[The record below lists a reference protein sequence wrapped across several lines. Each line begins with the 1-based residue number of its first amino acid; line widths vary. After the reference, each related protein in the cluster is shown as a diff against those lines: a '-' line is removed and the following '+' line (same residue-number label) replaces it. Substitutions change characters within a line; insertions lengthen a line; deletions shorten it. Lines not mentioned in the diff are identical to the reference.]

1 MSKSV
6 IITALV
12 LGLSTSASA
21 EDDRWLTRS
30 GTYRISF
37 QSELDPI
44 TINRIH
50 AWVLQVTTPE
60 GQPIAGAKITATGGM
75 PEHNH
80 GLPTDPRMTEEL
92 GEGFYRFEGF
102 RFHMNGQW
110 ELTLTIDVEG
120 QRDTVVIT
128 LTI

>member
-1 MSKSV
+1 MNKSI

-12 LGLSTSASA
+12 LGLSTSVSA

-44 TINRIH
+44 TINQIH
-50 AWVLQVTTPE
+50 AWGLQVTTPE

-102 RFHMNGQW
+102 RFPMNGQW
-110 ELTLTIDVEG
+110 ELPLTIDVEG
-120 QRDTVVIT
+120 QRDTVAIT

>member
-1 MSKSV
+1 MCKAV
-6 IITALV
+6 IITVLALS
-12 LGLSTSASA
+12 LNTNASA
-21 EDDRWLTRS
+21 EDDTWLTRS
-30 GTYRISF
+30 GIYRISF

-44 TINRIH
+44 IINRIH
-50 AWVLQVTTPE
+50 TWVLQVTTPE

-80 GLPTDPRMTEEL
+80 GLPTDPRMTEQL
-92 GEGFYRFEGF
+92 GDGRYRFEGF

-120 QRDTVVIT
+120 QRDTVVIA